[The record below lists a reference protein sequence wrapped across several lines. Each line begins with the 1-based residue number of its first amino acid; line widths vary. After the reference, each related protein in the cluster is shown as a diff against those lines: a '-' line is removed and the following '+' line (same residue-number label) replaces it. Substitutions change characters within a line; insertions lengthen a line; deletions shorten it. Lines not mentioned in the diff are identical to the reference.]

1 MNLGLEHL
9 YIPQKLNSVS
19 NEELLDAYIS
29 MESAYDVTREAYN
42 CLVDCIT
49 TMDHLIQIQ
58 DVIKQSGSTETI
70 QYLYGQNNISLTMEG
85 LGETISQGWGAVV
98 KWFQELWTKI
108 KNFFKRLFGLTDK
121 AGKSVEEE
129 AKKAKENIKKHPF
142 KADGNVSDSDP
153 TTVAESFTN
162 TNIQKVKSDFDQNIC
177 AKANIDMI
185 RSMNDEEAS
194 KVKKHGGELATELNN
209 VIMGH
214 GSSKKPVDEKFINE
228 STEMSKALQEMCEKG
243 ENIVNSLRTI
253 PEKLKERAEKK
264 SDIDQLKIAQNTIK
278 QAGTVMNVV
287 GDCSKEAAKGTVLI
301 KNRLEA
307 FNKKFS
313 QKESREA
320 SDNNKEF
327 NEYLKRAIDA
337 LDTNGAKAAIIG
349 YLDEDTHREPML
361 ALKVAD
367 KANRIFKEH
376 EKDLFSEDDN
386 RITSTPKAEWSP
398 EFVTKLKASLRL
410 NFSREKIALA
420 LEVIRYLRSQGNKKF
435 QIK

>member
-9 YIPQKLNSVS
+9 SISQQPTVAS
-19 NEELLDAYIS
+19 NEELMDAYIA
-29 MESAYDVTREAYN
+29 MESAYDVAWDTYN
-42 CLVDCIT
+42 CLMDCIT
-49 TMDHLIQIQ
+49 TMDQLIQIQ

-85 LGETISQGWGAVV
+85 LGETISKGWEAVV
-98 KWFQELWTKI
+98 KWFQDLWTKI

-129 AKKAKENIKKHPF
+129 AKKAKENIKKQSF

-177 AKANIDMI
+177 AKANIDTI

-194 KVKKHGGELATELNN
+194 KVKKHGGELATELSN

-228 STEMSKALQEMCEKG
+228 STEMSEALQEMCKKG

-264 SDIDQLKIAQNTIK
+264 GDTDQLKVAQNTIK
-278 QAGTVMNVV
+278 QAGTVMNVI

-327 NEYLKRAIDA
+327 NAPLKRAIDA
-337 LDTNGAKAAIIG
+337 LDISGARAVIIG
-349 YLDEDTHREPML
+349 YLDEDAHREPML

-367 KANRIFKEH
+367 KVNRIFKEH
-376 EKDLFSEDDN
+376 EKDLFSEDNN

-398 EFVTKLKASLRL
+398 EFVNKLRASLRL
-410 NFSREKIALA
+410 NFSREKIAFT
-420 LEVIRYLRSQGNKKF
+420 LEVIRYLRSQGNKEF

>member
-9 YIPQKLNSVS
+9 NISQQSTVAS
-19 NEELLDAYIS
+19 NEELLDAYIA
-29 MESAYDVTREAYN
+29 MESAYDVARDTYN
-42 CLVDCIT
+42 CLMDVIC
-49 TMDHLIQIQ
+49 TMDQLIQIQ

-85 LGETISQGWGAVV
+85 LGETISKGWEAVV
-98 KWFQELWTKI
+98 KWFQDLWTKI

-129 AKKAKENIKKHPF
+129 AKKAKENIKKQPF

-177 AKANIDMI
+177 AKANIDAI

-194 KVKKHGGELATELNN
+194 KVKKHGDELAAELNN

-228 STEMSKALQEMCEKG
+228 STEMSKALQEMCKQG
-243 ENIVNSLRTI
+243 ENLVNSLRTI
-253 PEKLKERAEKK
+253 PEKLKARAEKK
-264 SDIDQLKIAQNTIK
+264 GDADQLRVAQNTIK
-278 QAGTVMNVV
+278 QAGTVMNVI

-313 QKESREA
+313 QKKSLEA

-327 NEYLKRAIDA
+327 NAPLKRAIDT
-337 LDTNGAKAAIIG
+337 LDIIGARAAIIA
-349 YLDEDTHREPML
+349 YVDADIHRETML
-361 ALKVAD
+361 GLKVAD
-367 KANRIFKEH
+367 KVNRIFKKH
-376 EKDLFSEDDN
+376 GKDLFSEDN
-386 RITSTPKAEWSP
+386 GRLQPIPKEEWTID
-398 EFVTKLKASLRL
+398 FVHEIKAALL
-410 NFSREKIALA
+410 TNFSREKIALA
-420 LEVIRYLRSQGNKKF
+420 LDVIRYLRSQGNKKF